1 MEISVDKPHDSLFKK
16 VFRDIDNTRDFLK
29 SYLPKDLASK
39 VDFDSMSMSA
49 TEKDDAE
56 YNSSY
61 LDLTVE
67 CKLDGEDSKIYII
80 FEHKSYQD
88 SMTIM
93 QIMRYCMLIWE
104 DEIKANKKTLTPIIP
119 FIFYHGE
126 RKSAL
131 HSNFRDYFEITDDL
145 KKYLLSFEMVVFD
158 TDKVTNDEIRENIN
172 NLFVVSAIL
181 MMKNIFNDI
190 NQIKPILKDII
201 ELSDD
206 RKIIFF
212 EYFATKKQLTEKS
225 FNKLI
230 TELKGEEMPSLAKMW
245 RDEGLEIGREIGKEI
260 GEKRGRLQEL
270 QDTIKMGFEAKFS
283 QLSHKLLLQIEK
295 ITEIEKLQEIKRA
308 IFMINDAD
316 EFQRFVKKTI

>member
-1 MEISVDKPHDSLFKK
+1 MRIDFESMTISG
-16 VFRDIDNTRDFLK
+16 
-29 SYLPKDLASK
+29 
-39 VDFDSMSMSA
+39 
-49 TEKDDAE
+49 TEKDDAK

-80 FEHKSYQD
+80 FEHKSYQN

-93 QIMRYCMLIWE
+93 QIMKYCMLIWE
-104 DEIKANKKTLTPIIP
+104 DEIKANKKSLTPIIP

-126 RKSAL
+126 RKSGL
-131 HSNFRDYFEITDDL
+131 LNNFKDYFNVTDDL
-145 KKYLLSFEMVVFD
+145 KKYLLSFEMIIFD
-158 TDKVTNDEIRENIN
+158 TDKVTNDEIKNNIN

-181 MMKNIFNDI
+181 MMKNIFSDI

-212 EYFATKKQLTEKS
+212 EYFATKKKMTEES
-225 FNKLI
+225 FNELI
-230 TELKGEEMPSLAKMW
+230 TELKGEEMPSLARKW
-245 RDEGLEIGREIGKEI
+245 RDEGLEIG
-260 GEKRGRLQEL
+260 EKRGEKKGRLKEI
-270 QDTIKMGFEAKFS
+270 QDTIKMGFEAKFNR
-283 QLSHKLLLQIEK
+283 LSHKLLLQIEK
-295 ITEIEKLQEIKRA
+295 ITEIEKLQKIKRA

>member
-1 MEISVDKPHDSLFKK
+1 MEISVDKSHDSLFKK
-16 VFRDIDNTRDFLK
+16 VFRDVDNTRDFLK
-29 SYLPKDLASK
+29 SYLPKDLASR

-67 CKLDGEDSKIYII
+67 CKLDGKDSKIYII

-88 SMTIM
+88 SMTLM

-104 DEIKANKKTLTPIIP
+104 DEIKANKKSLTPIIP

-131 HSNFRDYFEITDDL
+131 HSNFRDYFDITDDL
-145 KKYLLSFEMVVFD
+145 KKYLLSFEMVIFD
-158 TDKVTNDEIRENIN
+158 TDKVTNNEIRENIN

-181 MMKNIFNDI
+181 MMKNIFNDV

-212 EYFATKKQLTEKS
+212 EYFATKKKMTEKS

-245 RDEGLEIGREIGKEI
+245 RDEGLEIGREIGREI
-260 GEKRGRLQEL
+260 GEKRGRLKEI

-283 QLSHKLLLQIEK
+283 QLSYKLLLQIEK
-295 ITEIEKLQEIKRA
+295 ITEIKKLQEIKRA

-316 EFQRFVKKTI
+316 EFQQFVKKTI

>member
-49 TEKDDAE
+49 TEKDDAK

-131 HSNFRDYFEITDDL
+131 HNNFRDYFNVADDL
-145 KKYLLSFEMVVFD
+145 KKYLLSFEMVIFD
-158 TDKVTNDEIRENIN
+158 TDKVTNNEIRENIN

-181 MMKNIFNDI
+181 MMKNIFNDV

-212 EYFATKKQLTEKS
+212 EYFVTKKQMTEKT

-230 TELKGEEMPSLAKMW
+230 TELKGEEMPSLARIWMNEGIERGKL
-245 RDEGLEIGREIGKEI
+245 DEI
-260 GEKRGRLQEL
+260 
-270 QDTIKMGFEAKFS
+270 QDTIKMIFEAKFS
-283 QLSHKLLLQIEK
+283 QLSYKLLLQIEK
-295 ITEIEKLQEIKRA
+295 ITEIKKLQEIKRA

>member
-29 SYLPKDLASK
+29 SYLPKDLAMRI
-39 VDFDSMSMSA
+39 DFESMTISG

-67 CKLDGEDSKIYII
+67 CKLDREDSKIYII
-80 FEHKSYQD
+80 FEHKSYQE

-104 DEIKANKKTLTPIIP
+104 DEIKANKKSLTPIIP

-126 RKSAL
+126 RKSGL
-131 HSNFRDYFEITDDL
+131 HNNFKDYFAVTDDL
-145 KKYLLSFEMVVFD
+145 KKYLLSFEMVIFD

-181 MMKNIFNDI
+181 MMKNIFSDV

-212 EYFATKKQLTEKS
+212 EYFATKKKMTEKT
-225 FNKLI
+225 FNELI
-230 TELKGEEMPSLAKMW
+230 IELKGEEMPSLAKMW
-245 RDEGLEIGREIGKEI
+245 RDEGLEIGREIGREI
-260 GEKRGRLQEL
+260 GEKRGRLKEI

-316 EFQRFVKKTI
+316 EFQRFIKKTI